1 MHSFPG
7 FSRLRMH
14 TKGGSPVAFVEYQDV
29 RYAAQAMATLQGSFL
44 LSSDRGAI
52 RIEYAKSKMAEVG
65 FTNLW
70 IEVGFILCYASRIQD
85 TVSTKRNPDE
95 NAASLCDTFTPDICI
110 YIYNLVSILI
120 SRLVSSSTIVP
131 SRDHDTYPHLFLSS
145 PFPLSVLS
153 RSRKALRDR
162 RRCPLGLD
170 HRSIISHP
178 FVFLFFS
185 FIPLISRSTNF
196 SFLSFFFSP
205 FHRKK
210 KKKNT
215 PTRLAQIC
223 VFVVEHIY
231 TVGSWMICLWKE
243 TRIFLRLCHFCSPTP
258 FKNVPLRHRLFL
270 FFSPILLSCHWH
282 FGWP

>member
-196 SFLSFFFSP
+196 SFLFFFFSP

-210 KKKNT
+210 KRKTLQRDSHRSAFSSLN
-215 PTRLAQIC
+215 
-223 VFVVEHIY
+223 IY
-231 TVGSWMICLWKE
+231 IPWGVG
-243 TRIFLRLCHFCSPTP
+243 
-258 FKNVPLRHRLFL
+258 
-270 FFSPILLSCHWH
+270 
-282 FGWP
+282 

>member
-110 YIYNLVSILI
+110 YIYIILSRFSYLVSYHHRRSFLRVI
-120 SRLVSSSTIVP
+120 TIHI
-131 SRDHDTYPHLFLSS
+131 RTYF
-145 PFPLSVLS
+145 FPLPFLS
-153 RSRKALRDR
+153 RSSLDR
-162 RRCPLGLD
+162 G
-170 HRSIISHP
+170 
-178 FVFLFFS
+178 
-185 FIPLISRSTNF
+185 
-196 SFLSFFFSP
+196 
-205 FHRKK
+205 
-210 KKKNT
+210 
-215 PTRLAQIC
+215 
-223 VFVVEHIY
+223 
-231 TVGSWMICLWKE
+231 
-243 TRIFLRLCHFCSPTP
+243 
-258 FKNVPLRHRLFL
+258 RH
-270 FFSPILLSCHWH
+270 
-282 FGWP
+282 